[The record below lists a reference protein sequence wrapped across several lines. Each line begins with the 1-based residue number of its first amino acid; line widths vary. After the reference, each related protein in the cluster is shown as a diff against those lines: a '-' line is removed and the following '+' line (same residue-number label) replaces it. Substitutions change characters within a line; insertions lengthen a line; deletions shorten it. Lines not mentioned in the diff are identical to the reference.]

1 MQDQRLALQWVQ
13 EHIAAFGGDSGS
25 VTLMG
30 QGGGALRQEHQY
42 HKYSIYYFTFTFF
55 KQLLIFLTVE
65 ITVKYHKYNETF
77 IHTYP
82 QNLGP
87 T

>member
-13 EHIAAFGGDSGS
+13 EHIATFGGDGGA

-42 HKYSIYYFTFTFF
+42 HKYNTYYFYRYFF
-55 KQLLIFLTVE
+55 LHGS
-65 ITVKYHKYNETF
+65 Y
-77 IHTYP
+77 
-82 QNLGP
+82 
-87 T
+87 